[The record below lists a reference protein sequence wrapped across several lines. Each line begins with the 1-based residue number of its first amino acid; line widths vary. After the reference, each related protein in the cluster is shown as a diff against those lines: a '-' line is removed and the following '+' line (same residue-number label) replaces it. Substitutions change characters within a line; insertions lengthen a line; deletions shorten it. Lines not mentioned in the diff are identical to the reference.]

1 MKPTLRALA
10 VAIAILLGITGCKK
24 SQSQTAT
31 RDRYGIG
38 IDWPKLDTDFRDN
51 SDANVQAA
59 VSAIKRSILYHQFP
73 QAIADLERLA
83 SNPTLSD
90 SQKKVL
96 ADLRDQTQQVMAKAS
111 LPQPAQ

>member
-1 MKPTLRALA
+1 MKPTLRALPIA
-10 VAIAILLGITGCKK
+10 FAILLGISSCKK

-38 IDWPKLDTDFRDN
+38 IDWPKLDTDFRDT
-51 SDANVQAA
+51 DPNVQAA

-83 SNPTLSD
+83 SNSTLSD

-96 ADLRDQTQQVMAKAS
+96 TELRNQTQQVMAKAS
-111 LPQPAQ
+111 SPQPAQ